1 MTLED
6 KFKEVSDP
14 SVADIKQIYGDGQKL
29 EKKIK
34 LPKVV
39 FDRVEEFNI
48 EENFDAGLTDYDIV
62 NCILGNVDEGVYWE
76 HLAGKDVSLVPPT
89 EFYQWLDEHRAY
101 GATLIMLAVIYNN
114 YELED
119 QEMKK
124 EEKAVTPVVKRV
136 KEEKADLDKKIKKL
150 KAFLNNDEKLSNI
163 GKEQVNLLRCQL
175 ETMEKY
181 SDILWAR
188 IDDLEG

>member
-6 KFKEVSDP
+6 KLQADFKKVSD
-14 SVADIKQIYGDGQKL
+14 VILGDDKQIRQAPKR
-29 EKKIK
+29 KIK

-39 FDRVEEFNI
+39 FDRVQEFNI

-62 NCILGNVDEGVYWE
+62 NCILGNIDEGVYWE
-76 HLAGKDVSLVPPT
+76 YLANKDVSLVPPT

-119 QEMKK
+119 
-124 EEKAVTPVVKRV
+124 
-136 KEEKADLDKKIKKL
+136 
-150 KAFLNNDEKLSNI
+150 
-163 GKEQVNLLRCQL
+163 
-175 ETMEKY
+175 
-181 SDILWAR
+181 
-188 IDDLEG
+188 

>member
-150 KAFLNNDEKLSNI
+150 KVFLNNDEKLSNI